1 MDATIQ
7 EDLDMLRLCLES
19 VIGDAIAITLDT
31 KIETFGFDSLDIKEL
46 GFSIEED
53 FGIENADSLE
63 ITNDTTVGDLLA
75 QVRRLRDG

>member
-31 KIETFGFDSLDIKEL
+31 KIETFGFDSLDTREL
-46 GFSIEED
+46 EFSIEED